1 MILPMMKC
9 CDNERGRENRLLA
22 LALTYEQ
29 GHSRRSRHIL
39 SVLRLTQLIADGEEV
54 KGEEREALLAAAIL
68 HDIPIRYCKEAY
80 GDACQENQRREA
92 VRMVPEFLQK
102 AGYPPQTAQQVLPLV
117 LDHHCYEKKPGPLL
131 QILMEADLLVNLLEG
146 EPVSPK
152 FARGFFKTQEGK
164 GLLEAIG
171 GQT

>member
-1 MILPMMKC
+1 MALPMMTYSEKQ
-9 CDNERGRENRLLA
+9 RENRLLA

-117 LDHHCYEKKPGPLL
+117 LGHHRYEETPGPLL

-146 EPVSPK
+146 EPVSAK

-164 GLLEAIG
+164 VLLEAIG